1 MIHTHESYIWVTFKL
16 WACILYDSKLGKIL
30 KTMGI
35 QKEFLRS
42 GTRSVSQK
50 WYFLEISKFCSF
62 SDETFHLF
70 KMNPENYLNHVY
82 WSQCQSPMS
91 SIFNSQMINGLAAQ
105 MSSPVSFS
113 EIPDA
118 SPMRQTGFSPYTQ
131 QNELTLPETHQVSL

>member
-1 MIHTHESYIWVTFKL
+1 
-16 WACILYDSKLGKIL
+16 
-30 KTMGI
+30 
-35 QKEFLRS
+35 
-42 GTRSVSQK
+42 
-50 WYFLEISKFCSF
+50 
-62 SDETFHLF
+62 
-70 KMNPENYLNHVY
+70 MNPENYLNHVY

-118 SPMRQTGFSPYTQ
+118 SPMRHTGFSPYSQ